1 MSKLDNSKKRI
12 IHTGLYSNVAKEI
25 ISSVIGSLSDGWG
38 ESNPAND
45 KWWKFA
51 DCVQASD
58 GEVLIEVSTESWEYD
73 EFRSYSH
80 RYVYN
85 GFHSMSDA
93 EVMQKFAG
101 WIKKTAKME
110 MKDENAGNQWKRGSE
125 MKLDYLNYH
134 ENVTAADAYFVYEA
148 LLGRD
153 NDRKYAE
160 STVLKVVGKKL
171 SEEATKANEEKAK
184 QIEEKLAH
192 RDQLIRQLKEKKK
205 ADIKQIDDQYVK
217 DLQGIYDQYKKLID
231 AIKAV

>member
-1 MSKLDNSKKRI
+1 MSKLDNNKKRI

-25 ISSVIGSLSDGWG
+25 IRSVIGQLSDGYG

-58 GEVLIEVSTESWEYD
+58 GEVLIEVSAESWEYD
-73 EFRSYSH
+73 EFRSYRH
-80 RYVYN
+80 RYTCN
-85 GFHSMSDA
+85 GFHNMSDV

-125 MKLDYLNYH
+125 MELNYLNYH
-134 ENVTAADAYFVYEA
+134 GNVTAADAYFVYEK

-192 RDQLIRQLKEKKK
+192 RDQLLRQLKEKKE
-205 ADIKQIDDQYVK
+205 ADIKQIEAQYAK
-217 DLQGIYDQYKKLID
+217 DRQGIYDQYKKWID
-231 AIKAV
+231 AINAA

>member
-1 MSKLDNSKKRI
+1 MSKLNNSKKRI

-38 ESNPAND
+38 ESNPANV

-51 DCVQASD
+51 DCVQVSD

-73 EFRSYSH
+73 EFRSHCHKYT
-80 RYVYN
+80 YN
-85 GFHSMSDA
+85 GFHSMSDV
-93 EVMQKFAG
+93 EVKQKFAG

-110 MKDENAGNQWKRGSE
+110 MKDENAGNQWNRSSE
-125 MKLDYLNYH
+125 MKLDYLNH
-134 ENVTAADAYFVYEA
+134 NENVTAADAYFVYEK

-192 RDQLIRQLKEKKK
+192 RDQLLRQLKEKKE
-205 ADIKQIDDQYVK
+205 ADIKQIEAQYAK
-217 DLQGIYDQYKKLID
+217 DWHDICDQYKKLID
-231 AIKAV
+231 GIKAA

>member
-1 MSKLDNSKKRI
+1 MSKLNDNKKRI
-12 IHTGLYSNVAKEI
+12 IHTGLYSKVAKEI

-73 EFRSYSH
+73 EFRSYRH
-80 RYVYN
+80 KYTYN
-85 GFHSMSDA
+85 GFHSMSDV
-93 EVMQKFAG
+93 EVMKKFAG

-125 MKLDYLNYH
+125 MMLNYLSYH

-160 STVLKVVGKKL
+160 STVLKVAGKKL

-184 QIEEKLAH
+184 EIAEKLAH
-192 RDQLIRQLKEKKK
+192 RDQLLKQLKEKKE
-205 ADIKQIDDQYVK
+205 ADIKQIEAQYAK
-217 DLQGIYDQYKKLID
+217 DWKDIYYQYKKLID
-231 AIKAV
+231 AIKAA

>member
-1 MSKLDNSKKRI
+1 MSKLNDNKKRI

-25 ISSVIGSLSDGWG
+25 IQSVLGQLSDGYG

-73 EFRSYSH
+73 EFRSHCHKYT
-80 RYVYN
+80 YN
-85 GFHSMSDA
+85 GFHSMSDV

-110 MKDENAGNQWKRGSE
+110 MKDENAGNQWNRGSE
-125 MKLDYLNYH
+125 MMLDYLSYH

-153 NDRKYAE
+153 NDRKYAK
-160 STVLKVVGKKL
+160 STVLKVAGKKL
-171 SEEATKANEEKAK
+171 SDEATKANEEKAK
-184 QIEEKLAH
+184 EIAEKLAY
-192 RDQLIRQLKEKKK
+192 RDQLLKQLKEKKE
-205 ADIKQIDDQYVK
+205 ADIKQIEAQYAK
-217 DLQGIYDQYKKLID
+217 DWKDIYYQYKKLID
-231 AIKAV
+231 AIKAA

>member
-12 IHTGLYSNVAKEI
+12 IHTGLYSKVTEEI
-25 ISSVIGSLSDGWG
+25 ISSVIGQMSDGWG
-38 ESNPAND
+38 ESNPANE

-51 DCVQASD
+51 DCVQAPD
-58 GEVLIEVSTESWEYD
+58 GEVLIEVSTESWKYD
-73 EFRSYSH
+73 EFRSNCH
-80 RYVYN
+80 KYVYN
-85 GFHSMSDA
+85 GFYNMSEL
-93 EVMQKFAG
+93 EVKLKFAG

-110 MKDENAGNQWKRGSE
+110 MKDENAGNQWNRSSE
-125 MKLDYLNYH
+125 MKLDYLNYN

-192 RDQLIRQLKEKKK
+192 RDQLLRQLKEKKE
-205 ADIKQIDDQYVK
+205 ADIKQIEAQYAK

-231 AIKAV
+231 AIKAA

>member
-25 ISSVIGSLSDGWG
+25 IQSVLGQLSDGYG
-38 ESNPAND
+38 ESNPANE

-51 DCVQASD
+51 DCVQAPD
-58 GEVLIEVSTESWEYD
+58 GEVLIEVSTESWKYD
-73 EFRSYSH
+73 EFRSNCH
-80 RYVYN
+80 KYVYN
-85 GFHSMSDA
+85 GFHNMSDA
-93 EVMQKFAG
+93 EVKQKFAG

-110 MKDENAGNQWKRGSE
+110 MKDENAGNQWNRGSE

-134 ENVTAADAYFVYEA
+134 ENVTAADAYFVYET

-184 QIEEKLAH
+184 EIAEKLAH
-192 RDQLIRQLKEKKK
+192 RDQLLRQLKEKKE
-205 ADIKQIDDQYVK
+205 ADIKQIEAQYAK
-217 DLQGIYDQYKKLID
+217 DRKDIYDQYKKWID
-231 AIKAV
+231 AINAA

>member
-1 MSKLDNSKKRI
+1 MSKLNNNKKRI

-25 ISSVIGSLSDGWG
+25 ISSVVGSLSDGWG
-38 ESNPAND
+38 DSYPAND
-45 KWWKFA
+45 KWWRFA

-58 GEVLIEVSTESWEYD
+58 SEVLIEVSTEPWEYD

-80 RYVYN
+80 RYAYN
-85 GFHSMSDA
+85 GFHSMSDV

-101 WIKKTAKME
+101 WIKKTAKIE

-125 MKLDYLNYH
+125 MKLDYLSYH

-153 NDRKYAE
+153 KDRKYTE
-160 STVLKVVGKKL
+160 STVLKLGGKKL

-184 QIEEKLAH
+184 QIEEKLAY
-192 RDQLIRQLKEKKK
+192 RDQLLKQLKEKKE
-205 ADIKQIDDQYVK
+205 ADIKQIEAQYAK
-217 DLQGIYDQYKKLID
+217 DWHDIYDQYKKLID
-231 AIKAV
+231 AIKAA

>member
-25 ISSVIGSLSDGWG
+25 IQSVLGQLSDGYG

-45 KWWKFA
+45 KWWRFA

-73 EFRSYSH
+73 EFRSYCH
-80 RYVYN
+80 KYVYN
-85 GFHSMSDA
+85 GFHSMSDV

-110 MKDENAGNQWKRGSE
+110 MKDENAGNQWNRGSE
-125 MKLDYLNYH
+125 MKLDYLNH
-134 ENVTAADAYFVYEA
+134 NENVTAADAYFVYEK

-153 NDRKYAE
+153 NKRKYSY
-160 STVLKVVGKKL
+160 STVQKVLGKKL
-171 SEEATKANEEKAK
+171 SDEATKANEEKAK

-192 RDQLIRQLKEKKK
+192 RDRLLKQLKEKRD
-205 ADIKQIDDQYVK
+205 ADVKQIDDQYVK

-231 AIKAV
+231 AIKAA

>member
-1 MSKLDNSKKRI
+1 MSKLNDNKKRI
-12 IHTGLYSNVAKEI
+12 IHTGLYSKVAKEI

-45 KWWKFA
+45 KWWGFA

-58 GEVLIEVSTESWEYD
+58 GEVLIEVSTESWEYN
-73 EFRSYSH
+73 EFRSHCHKYT
-80 RYVYN
+80 YN
-85 GFHSMSDA
+85 GFHNMSDV

-110 MKDENAGNQWKRGSE
+110 MKDENAGNQWNRSSE

-134 ENVTAADAYFVYEA
+134 ENVTAADAYFVYEK

-184 QIEEKLAH
+184 EIAEKLAH
-192 RDQLIRQLKEKKK
+192 RDQLLRQLKEKKE
-205 ADIKQIDDQYVK
+205 ADIKQIEAQYAK
-217 DLQGIYDQYKKLID
+217 DWKGIYYQYKKWID
-231 AIKAV
+231 AINAA

>member
-1 MSKLDNSKKRI
+1 MSKLSDNKKRI

-25 ISSVIGSLSDGWG
+25 ISSVIGQLSDGWG
-38 ESNPAND
+38 ENSPANE

-58 GEVLIEVSTESWEYD
+58 GEVLIEVSTESWKYD

-85 GFHSMSDA
+85 GFHSMSDV
-93 EVMQKFAG
+93 EVKQKFAG

-125 MKLDYLNYH
+125 MKLDYLSYH

-148 LLGRD
+148 LLGRY
-153 NDRKYAE
+153 NQRKYSC
-160 STVLKVVGKKL
+160 STMQKVVGKKL

-192 RDQLIRQLKEKKK
+192 RDQLLKQLKEKKE
-205 ADIKQIDDQYVK
+205 ADIKQIEAQYAK
-217 DLQGIYDQYKKLID
+217 DRHDIYDKYKKLID
-231 AIKAV
+231 AIKAA

>member
-1 MSKLDNSKKRI
+1 MSKLNDSKKRI

-25 ISSVIGSLSDGWG
+25 IQSVLGQLSDGYG
-38 ESNPAND
+38 ENNPANE
-45 KWWKFA
+45 KWWRFA

-58 GEVLIEVSTESWEYD
+58 GEVLIEVSTEPWEYD
-73 EFRSYSH
+73 EFRSYRH
-80 RYVYN
+80 KYTYN

-110 MKDENAGNQWKRGSE
+110 MNDENAGNQWNRGSE

-134 ENVTAADAYFVYEA
+134 ENVTAADAYFVYEK

-160 STVLKVVGKKL
+160 STVLKVVGKKP
-171 SEEATKANEEKAK
+171 SDEVIKANEEKAK

-192 RDQLIRQLKEKKK
+192 RDQLLKQLKEKRD
-205 ADIKQIDDQYVK
+205 ADVKQIDDQYVK
-217 DLQGIYDQYKKLID
+217 DLQAIYDQYKKLID
-231 AIKAV
+231 AIKAA

>member
-1 MSKLDNSKKRI
+1 MSKLNDNKKRI

-25 ISSVIGSLSDGWG
+25 ISSVIAQMSDGWG
-38 ESNPAND
+38 ENNPAND
-45 KWWKFA
+45 KWWRFA

-58 GEVLIEVSTESWEYD
+58 GEVLIEVSTESWKYD
-73 EFRSYSH
+73 EFRSYCH
-80 RYVYN
+80 KYVYN
-85 GFHSMSDA
+85 GFHNMSDA
-93 EVMQKFAG
+93 EVKQKFAG

-110 MKDENAGNQWKRGSE
+110 MKDENAGNQWNRDSE
-125 MKLDYLNYH
+125 MKLDYLSYH

-192 RDQLIRQLKEKKK
+192 RDQLLKQLKEKKE
-205 ADIKQIDDQYVK
+205 ADIKQIEAQYAK
-217 DLQGIYDQYKKLID
+217 DWHDIYDQYKKWID

>member
-1 MSKLDNSKKRI
+1 MSKLDNNKKRI

-25 ISSVIGSLSDGWG
+25 IRSVIGSLSDGWG
-38 ESNPAND
+38 ENNPAND

-85 GFHSMSDA
+85 GFHNMSDV
-93 EVMQKFAG
+93 EVMKKFAG

-134 ENVTAADAYFVYEA
+134 ENVTAADAYFVYET

-192 RDQLIRQLKEKKK
+192 RDQLLKQLKEKKE
-205 ADIKQIDDQYVK
+205 ADIKQIEAQYAK
-217 DLQGIYDQYKKLID
+217 DWHDIYDQYKKWID
-231 AIKAV
+231 AIKTA

>member
-1 MSKLDNSKKRI
+1 MSKLNNNKKRI

-25 ISSVIGSLSDGWG
+25 IQSVLGQLSDGYG
-38 ESNPAND
+38 ESNPVNE
-45 KWWKFA
+45 KWWRFA
-51 DCVQASD
+51 DCVRVSD
-58 GEVLIEVSTESWEYD
+58 GEVLIEVSTESWKYD
-73 EFRSYSH
+73 EFRSYCH
-80 RYVYN
+80 KYVYN
-85 GFHSMSDA
+85 GFHNMSDV

-110 MKDENAGNQWKRGSE
+110 MKDENAGNQWNRDSE
-125 MKLDYLNYH
+125 MKLDYLSYH
-134 ENVTAADAYFVYEA
+134 ENVTAADAYFVYEM

-231 AIKAV
+231 AIKIA

>member
-1 MSKLDNSKKRI
+1 MSKLDNNKKRI

-25 ISSVIGSLSDGWG
+25 IRSVIGQLSDGYG

-85 GFHSMSDA
+85 GFHNMSDV
-93 EVMQKFAG
+93 EVKQKFAG

-110 MKDENAGNQWKRGSE
+110 MNDENAGNQWNRGSE

-153 NDRKYAE
+153 NDRKYTE

-231 AIKAV
+231 AIKAA

>member
-1 MSKLDNSKKRI
+1 MSKLDNKKTRI
-12 IHTGLYSNVAKEI
+12 IHTGLYSNVVTEI
-25 ISSVIGSLSDGWG
+25 IQSVIGQLSDGWG

-58 GEVLIEVSTESWEYD
+58 GEVLIEVSTEPWEYD
-73 EFRSYSH
+73 EFRSHCHKYA
-80 RYVYN
+80 YN
-85 GFHSMSDA
+85 GFHSMSDV
-93 EVMQKFAG
+93 EVKQKFAG

-110 MKDENAGNQWKRGSE
+110 MKDEKAGNQWKRGSE
-125 MKLDYLNYH
+125 MKLDYLSYH

-160 STVLKVVGKKL
+160 STVLKVVGKKP
-171 SEEATKANEEKAK
+171 SEEVIKANEEKAK

-192 RDQLIRQLKEKKK
+192 RDQLLRQLKEKKE
-205 ADIKQIDDQYVK
+205 ADIKQIEAQYAK
-217 DLQGIYDQYKKLID
+217 DWHDIFDQYKKLID
-231 AIKAV
+231 GIKAV

>member
-1 MSKLDNSKKRI
+1 MSKLNDNKKRI

-85 GFHSMSDA
+85 GFHSMSDV
-93 EVMQKFAG
+93 EVKQKFAG

-110 MKDENAGNQWKRGSE
+110 MKDENAGNQWNRGSE
-125 MKLDYLNYH
+125 MKLNYLNYH
-134 ENVTAADAYFVYEA
+134 ENVTAADAYFVYEK

-153 NDRKYAE
+153 NDRKYVE

-171 SEEATKANEEKAK
+171 SDEATKANEEKAK

-192 RDQLIRQLKEKKK
+192 RDQLLKQLKEKKE
-205 ADIKQIDDQYVK
+205 ADIKQIEAQYAK
-217 DLQGIYDQYKKLID
+217 DWHDIYDQYKKLID

>member
-1 MSKLDNSKKRI
+1 MSKLNDNKKRI
-12 IHTGLYSNVAKEI
+12 IHTCLYSNVAKEI
-25 ISSVIGSLSDGWG
+25 IRSVIGQLSDGYG

-58 GEVLIEVSTESWEYD
+58 GEVLIEVSTESWEYN
-73 EFRSYSH
+73 EFRSHCHKYT
-80 RYVYN
+80 YN
-85 GFHSMSDA
+85 GFHNMSDV
-93 EVMQKFAG
+93 EVMKKFAG

-110 MKDENAGNQWKRGSE
+110 MKDENAGNQWNRGSE
-125 MKLDYLNYH
+125 MMLNYLRYN

-153 NDRKYAE
+153 NDRKYAK
-160 STVLKVVGKKL
+160 STVLKVAGKKL

-192 RDQLIRQLKEKKK
+192 RDQLLRQLKEKKE
-205 ADIKQIDDQYVK
+205 ADIKQIEAQYAK
-217 DLQGIYDQYKKLID
+217 DWHDIYDQYKKWID
-231 AIKAV
+231 AIKTA

>member
-1 MSKLDNSKKRI
+1 MNKLNNNKKRI

-38 ESNPAND
+38 ESNPANE
-45 KWWKFA
+45 KWWRFA
-51 DCVQASD
+51 DCVPSSD
-58 GEVLIEVSTESWEYD
+58 GEVLIEVSTEPWEYD
-73 EFRSYSH
+73 EFRSYRH
-80 RYVYN
+80 KYTYN
-85 GFHSMSDA
+85 GFHSMSDV

-110 MKDENAGNQWKRGSE
+110 MKDENAGNQWNRDSE
-125 MKLDYLNYH
+125 MKLDYLSYH
-134 ENVTAADAYFVYEA
+134 ENVTAADAYFVYEM

-192 RDQLIRQLKEKKK
+192 RDQLLRQLKEKKK
-205 ADIKQIDDQYVK
+205 ADIKQIETQYAK
-217 DLQGIYDQYKKLID
+217 DWHDIYDQYKKWID
-231 AIKAV
+231 AIKTA

>member
-25 ISSVIGSLSDGWG
+25 IRSVIGQLSDGWG

-45 KWWKFA
+45 KWWRFA
-51 DCVQASD
+51 DCVQAPD
-58 GEVLIEVSTESWEYD
+58 GEVLIEVSTESWEYS

-85 GFHSMSDA
+85 GFHNMSDV
-93 EVMQKFAG
+93 EVKQKFAG

-110 MKDENAGNQWKRGSE
+110 MKDENAGNQWNRSSE
-125 MKLDYLNYH
+125 MKLDYLSYH
-134 ENVTAADAYFVYEA
+134 ENVTAADAYFVYEK

-171 SEEATKANEEKAK
+171 SEEATNANEEKAK

-192 RDQLIRQLKEKKK
+192 RDQLLKQLKEKKE
-205 ADIKQIDDQYVK
+205 ADIKQIEAQYAK

-231 AIKAV
+231 GIKAA

>member
-1 MSKLDNSKKRI
+1 MSKLNDNKKRI
-12 IHTGLYSNVAKEI
+12 IHTGLYSKVAKEI

-45 KWWKFA
+45 KWWRFA

-58 GEVLIEVSTESWEYD
+58 GEVLIEVSTESWKYD
-73 EFRSYSH
+73 EFRCYSH

-85 GFHSMSDA
+85 GFHNMSDA
-93 EVMQKFAG
+93 EVKQKFAG

-110 MKDENAGNQWKRGSE
+110 MKDENAGNQWNRGSE
-125 MKLDYLNYH
+125 MKLNYLNYH
-134 ENVTAADAYFVYEA
+134 ENVTAADAYFVYEK

-171 SEEATKANEEKAK
+171 SEEATKANEEKVK

-192 RDQLIRQLKEKKK
+192 RDQLLKQLKEKKE
-205 ADIKQIDDQYVK
+205 ADIKQIEAQYAK
-217 DLQGIYDQYKKLID
+217 DWHDICDQYKKLID
-231 AIKAV
+231 AIKSA